1 MAGEGVRSEVGFIA
15 PIEGLRGIAVLWV
28 IAFHYG
34 ALRTGALDDP
44 WIALLAASLPVEVL
58 VRNGYLGV
66 DLFFLI
72 TGFLLTLPWYRHAE
86 ESRAPP
92 SALEFYRRRALRIL
106 PAYYVQLLLL
116 FFVFLPLLQGWSLW
130 KTDPAFTLD
139 NFGAHLFLLH
149 YTTPYTSASLGIN
162 GALWTLSLE
171 AQYYLLLPLLAPLL
185 VRAPLRAAGALAVLA
200 LAWRWLALHDLDAL
214 VGAEAAIGARWQISE
229 ATIRHLVGTQLPAY
243 LAHFAAGILAGRA
256 WMQWRGRPAGTIAQL
271 GWPVVAVVAL
281 LVLYRIHAPGGAMLG
296 EFTWFLI
303 PVCLGAAMLALV
315 SRGLPLSQPLLAN
328 RPLAFVGRISYSVY
342 LYHLPLLLLW
352 NRFAPPLGWLSLPAF
367 LALTL
372 LAGWLSLRFVEQPFL
387 DNRGQTPIKPI
398 AKE

>member
-34 ALRTGALDDP
+34 ALRTGLDDP
-44 WIALLAASLPVEVL
+44 WIALLGACLPVEVL

-86 ESRAPP
+86 ESRAAPA
-92 SALEFYRRRALRIL
+92 ALEFYRRRALRIL
-106 PAYYVQLLLL
+106 PAYYFQLLLL
-116 FFVFLPLLQGWSLW
+116 FFVFLPLLQGWTLW

-149 YTTPYTSASLGIN
+149 YTSPYTSASLGIN
-162 GALWTLSLE
+162 GALWTLTLE
-171 AQYYLLLPLLAPLL
+171 AQYYLILPLLAPLL
-185 VRAPLRAAGALAVLA
+185 VRAPLRTAGALAAGA
-200 LAWRWLALHDLDAL
+200 LAWRWLALHDLAAL
-214 VGAEAAIGARWQISE
+214 VDAEAAIGARWQVSE

-243 LAHFAAGILAGRA
+243 FAHFAAGILAGRA
-256 WMQWRGRPAGTIAQL
+256 WMKWRGHPVDGRRSLAWLAIA
-271 GWPVVAVVAL
+271 AVAL
-281 LVLYRIHAPGGAMLG
+281 GLLYRIHAPAGAILG

-303 PVCLGAAMLALV
+303 PVCLGTAMLALV
-315 SRGLPLSQPLLAN
+315 SRGMPLARPLLAN
-328 RPLAFVGRISYSVY
+328 PPLAFVGRISYSVY

-352 NRFAPPLGWLSLPAF
+352 NAFAPPLGWFTLPAF
-367 LALTL
+367 LSLVL
-372 LAGWLSLRFVEQPFL
+372 LAGWLSYRFVERPFL
-387 DNRGQTPIKPI
+387 PR
-398 AKE
+398 

>member
-1 MAGEGVRSEVGFIA
+1 MAGESVRSEVGFIA

-34 ALRTGALDDP
+34 ALRPADDA

-86 ESRAPP
+86 ESRAAPA
-92 SALEFYRRRALRIL
+92 ALEFYRRRALRIL

-116 FFVFLPLLQGWSLW
+116 FFVFLPLLQGWTLW

-171 AQYYLLLPLLAPLL
+171 AQYYLLLPLLAPLI
-185 VRAPLRAAGALAVLA
+185 VRAPLRTAGALAA
-200 LAWRWLALHDLDAL
+200 AAIAWRWLALHDLGPL
-214 VGAEAAIGARWQISE
+214 VDAEAAIGARWQVSE

-256 WMQWRGRPAGTIAQL
+256 WMKWRADPVDRTIGLAWL
-271 GWPVVAVVAL
+271 ALAL
-281 LVLYRIHAPGGAMLG
+281 LALALLYRIHAPGGAFLG

-315 SRGLPLSQPLLAN
+315 SRGLPVSRILLAN
-328 RPLAFVGRISYSVY
+328 PPLAFVGRISYSVY

-352 NRFAPPLGWLSLPAF
+352 NRFAAPLGWLSLPAF

-372 LAGWLSLRFVEQPFL
+372 LVGWLSYHFVERPFL
-387 DNRGQTPIKPI
+387 QR
-398 AKE
+398 

>member
-1 MAGEGVRSEVGFIA
+1 MAHEGVRSEVGFIA

-28 IAFHYG
+28 IAFHYVT
-34 ALRTGALDDP
+34 LRPADDP
-44 WIALLAASLPVEVL
+44 WIAHLGAVPALEVL

-66 DLFFLI
+66 DLFFLV
-72 TGFLLTLPWYRHAE
+72 TGFLLTLPWFRHAE

-92 SALEFYRRRALRIL
+92 SAREFYRRRALRIL

-116 FFVFLPLLQGWSLW
+116 FFVFLPLLLGWSFW
-130 KTDPAFTLD
+130 KAHPAFTLD

-162 GALWTLSLE
+162 GALWTLTLE

-185 VRAPLRAAGALAVLA
+185 VRAPLRTAGVLAAIA
-200 LAWRWLALHDLDAL
+200 LAWRWLAQHDLDTL
-214 VGAEAAIGARWQISE
+214 VGIESAIGARWQIPE

-256 WMQWRGRPAGTIAQL
+256 WMKWLGDRVDRTAAIA
-271 GWPVVAVVAL
+271 WFVAALVAL
-281 LVLYRIHAPGGAMLG
+281 ALLYRIHAPGGVILG

-303 PVCLGAAMLALV
+303 PVCLGVAMLALV
-315 SRGLPLSQPLLAN
+315 SRGLPLSRILLAN
-328 RPLAFVGRISYSVY
+328 PPLAFVGRISYSVY

-352 NRFAPPLGWLSLPAF
+352 NRFAPPLGWLSFPAF

-372 LAGWLSLRFVEQPFL
+372 LAGWASYHFVERPFL
-387 DNRGQTPIKPI
+387 QR
-398 AKE
+398 

>member
-1 MAGEGVRSEVGFIA
+1 MAADGVRSEVGFIA
-15 PIEGLRGIAVLWV
+15 PVEGLRGIAVLWV
-28 IAFHYG
+28 FVFHYVV
-34 ALRTGALDDP
+34 LRDGMPDDP
-44 WIALLAASLPVEVL
+44 WIPLFGSAPALEVV

-72 TGFLLTLPWYRHAE
+72 TGFLLTLPWFRHAE

-92 SALEFYRRRALRIL
+92 SARDFYRRRALRIL

-116 FFVFLPLLQGWSLW
+116 FFVFLPLLHGWSFW
-130 KTDPAFTLD
+130 KAHPAYTLD

-149 YTTPYTSASLGIN
+149 YTSPYTSASLGIN

-185 VRAPLRAAGALAVLA
+185 VRWPFRVAASLGAAA
-200 LAWRWLALHDLDAL
+200 LAWRWLALHDLEPL
-214 VGAEAAIGARWQISE
+214 VRLEYSIGARWQVSE

-256 WMQWRGRPAGTIAQL
+256 WLRWRGRPAEGRAALAWLALAIAAL
-271 GWPVVAVVAL
+271 GL
-281 LVLYRIHAPGGAMLG
+281 LFRIHAPLGAILG

-315 SRGLPLSQPLLAN
+315 SRDPPLARPLLAN
-328 RPLAFVGRISYSVY
+328 RPLAFVGRISYSTY
-342 LYHLPLLLLW
+342 LYHLPLLLVW
-352 NRFAPPLGWLSLPAF
+352 NRFAPPLGWLSLPA
-367 LALTL
+367 LLTLTL
-372 LAGWLSLRFVEQPFL
+372 LAGWVSYRLVEQPFL
-387 DNRGQTPIKPI
+387 RNK
-398 AKE
+398 